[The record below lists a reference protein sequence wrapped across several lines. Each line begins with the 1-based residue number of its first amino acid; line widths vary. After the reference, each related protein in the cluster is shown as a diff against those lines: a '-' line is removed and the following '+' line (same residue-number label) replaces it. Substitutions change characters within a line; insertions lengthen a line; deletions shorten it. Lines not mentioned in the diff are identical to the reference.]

1 MTGGVRASARA
12 WKRPCVAVT
21 IVVLLSVAAGCGP
34 STNGTSSSPSP
45 AASSP
50 GSSPSPAGS
59 ATPGGPTPPPL
70 TFRGQRVGSRYV
82 YATKQNGAHKVY
94 VLRADSVNAVYTG
107 VATGR
112 SNFTNPHVVFYGDA
126 GKRLTAEAPAGTV
139 VEKDKTVL
147 MTGGVH
153 ARTQDGM
160 TLTSD
165 TLRYDD
171 ESQLVHGVGHV
182 VVTFP
187 AGEQLQGETVDW
199 NLRNGHINVAGSS

>member
-1 MTGGVRASARA
+1 MTRAATERATARA
-12 WKRPCVAVT
+12 LAAL
-21 IVVLLSVAAGCGP
+21 VLAIGAGCGP
-34 STNGTSSSPSP
+34 RSSGTASSPSP
-45 AASSP
+45 A
-50 GSSPSPAGS
+50 GSSPAAGVSPAPAGS

-70 TFRGQRVGSRYV
+70 TFHGQRVGSRYV

-94 VLRADSVNAVYTG
+94 VLRADSVSAVYTG
-107 VATGR
+107 IATGR

-126 GKRLTAEAPAGTV
+126 GKRLAAEAPAGTV

-171 ESQLVHGVGHV
+171 EAQLVHGVGHV

-199 NLRNGHINVAGSS
+199 NLRNGHINVGGSS